1 MENKDFYKFVRSV
14 FLKADTNV
22 SRVAEKIGT
31 SKQNLHRK
39 LTTGT
44 LKAIEFFDIL
54 DVLGYE
60 IEIKKKSDQ

>member
-1 MENKDFYKFVRSV
+1 MDNKDFYKFVRSI

-22 SRVAEKIGT
+22 ARVAEKAGT

-44 LKAIEFFDIL
+44 LRTIEFLDIL
-54 DVLGYE
+54 DMLGNK
-60 IEIKKKSDQ
+60 IEIKKKNDQ